1 MAQELTTVR
10 SLNEPSTSGTEDVNF
25 QVLSFN
31 QPKRMPS
38 INVLAL
44 TVVGLLVFVSQAGK
58 YDNSGIVVSLVIG
71 K

>member
-31 QPKRMPS
+31 QPKRMSS
-38 INVLAL
+38 IKVLAL